1 MPYVPKE
8 HEKYNL
14 LPSCQKCG
22 GEVFSYPS
30 DILSDIEKLLP
41 EGEGLI
47 PYGYK
52 SYYEYDVEID
62 SYITKYGTTHNTLN
76 ILGEM
81 LTAYKELIHQMN
93 VKENWSIL
101 KYVGETTPDCL
112 DLTPGRF
119 YYWPCSIENPK
130 YEGVIDDEEFTS
142 YLYVISAAQ
151 WVIAE
156 DPLGMA
162 ASVLNMRF

>member
-1 MPYVPKE
+1 MAYIPKA

-14 LPSCQKCG
+14 LPLCQTIG

-30 DILSDIEKLLP
+30 DLLNDIDKLLP

-47 PYGYK
+47 PYGYN
-52 SYYEYDVEID
+52 SYYEFDVQID
-62 SYITKYGTTHNTLN
+62 LYINKYGVTNHKLNTF
-76 ILGEM
+76 GE
-81 LTAYKELIHQMN
+81 LLSTYKEFIHQMN
-93 VKENWSIL
+93 IKENWSIL
-101 KYVGETTPDCL
+101 KYVGKATPNCI

-142 YLYVISAAQ
+142 YLYMISAEQ

-162 ASVLNMRF
+162 ASVLNM